1 MGGEGCWLLILAALG
16 GILREGE
23 FYEGYD
29 ETSGVAMKHDK
40 GQSDSVESR
49 HLRSCEAPVEE
60 WKAEPVALVIFGG
73 AGDLGKRMLLP
84 TLFTL
89 YREKKLSAD
98 SCIVGAGR
106 REMSDEEYRGLVRRS
121 LDDFRREVAGQDD
134 VEAFCRRVFYLR
146 ADVRSEETYKQLCR
160 RIAQISSESPIE
172 GLIYYLAVPSSLI
185 QPIIEGLFGRGL
197 CAGSLEPK
205 VVIEKPFGSDKAS
218 ALRLNELILKHL
230 KESQVYR
237 IDHYLGKETVQ
248 NILFFRFGNSIF
260 EPLWNRRYI
269 DHVQITVAEDIGI
282 ESRGE
287 FYDTAGVV
295 RDIVQN
301 HIMQLIGFVAME
313 PPSGFEANLVRDEKV
328 KVFRAIRPM
337 SDEYI
342 DSFMVRGQYGPGEI
356 GGEAVCGYRD
366 ERNVAG
372 GSNTPTFFAG
382 KFLIDNWRWANVP
395 FYVRTGKRLSR
406 RVTEICVVFK
416 QPPLRLLGR
425 TCDIIEPNSLVLSI
439 QPTEEMSLQLNV
451 KKPGGGNEPYA
462 INMNFDYA
470 KSFEVKTRPAYERLL
485 LDCLNG
491 DLTLFARS
499 DEVEAMWE
507 VVDPIVSRWEIAS
520 GRDFPNY
527 DAGSDGPRESGA
539 LMKADGRKWRRI

>member
-1 MGGEGCWLLILAALG
+1 
-16 GILREGE
+16 
-23 FYEGYD
+23 
-29 ETSGVAMKHDK
+29 MKDDK
-40 GQSDSVESR
+40 GQSESVESR
-49 HLRSCEAPVEE
+49 HLRSCEASLDE
-60 WKAEPVALVIFGG
+60 WKGGPVVVVIFGG

-89 YREKKLSAD
+89 YREKKLAAD
-98 SCIVGAGR
+98 SYILGAGR
-106 REMSDEEYRGLVRRS
+106 RAMSDEQYRGLVRQS
-121 LDDFRREVAGQDD
+121 LERFGAEA
-134 VEAFCRRVFYLR
+134 VERGEIERFCRRVAYLE
-146 ADVRSEETYKQLCR
+146 ADVRSDETYTQLCR
-160 RIAQISSESPIE
+160 RIAQISSQGRIK
-172 GLIYYLAVPSSLI
+172 GLIHYLAVPPSLI
-185 QPIIEGLFGRGL
+185 EPIIEGLFVRGL
-197 CAGSLEPK
+197 CTGSLEPK
-205 VVIEKPFGSDKAS
+205 VVVEKPFGSDKAS
-218 ALRLNELILKHL
+218 ASRLNELILKHF

-282 ESRGE
+282 EGRGE
-287 FYDTAGVV
+287 FYDAAGVV

-301 HIMQLIGFVAME
+301 HIMQLMGFVAME

-342 DSFMVRGQYGPGEI
+342 DEFMVRGQYGAGMAR
-356 GGEAVCGYRD
+356 GEAVCGYREEEKVTSD
-366 ERNVAG
+366 
-372 GSNTPTFFAG
+372 SNTPTFFAG
-382 KFLIDNWRWANVP
+382 RFYIDNWRWANVP

-425 TCDIIEPNSLVLSI
+425 TCDIIEPNCLVLSI
-439 QPTEEMSLQLNV
+439 QPSEEMSLQLNV

-470 KSFEVKTRPAYERLL
+470 KSFEVKSRPAYERLL
-485 LDCLNG
+485 LDCLKG

-499 DEVEAMWE
+499 DEVEAMWD
-507 VVDPIVSRWEIAS
+507 VVDPVVSRWESAPA
-520 GRDFPNY
+520 RDFPNY
-527 DAGSDGPRESGA
+527 DAGSDGPKESAA
-539 LMKADGRKWRRI
+539 LMDAGGRKWRRI

>member
-1 MGGEGCWLLILAALG
+1 
-16 GILREGE
+16 
-23 FYEGYD
+23 
-29 ETSGVAMKHDK
+29 MKHDK
-40 GQSDSVESR
+40 GQSDGVESR
-49 HLRSCEAPVEE
+49 FLRGCEGPLEE
-60 WKAEPVALVIFGG
+60 WKAGPVVVVIFGG

-84 TLFTL
+84 TLLTL
-89 YREKKLSAD
+89 YREKKLAAGSY
-98 SCIVGAGR
+98 IVGAGR
-106 REMSDEEYRGLVRRS
+106 RAMSEEQYRGLVCES
-121 LDDFRREVAGQDD
+121 LERFGAEAVERE
-134 VEAFCRRVFYLR
+134 EIERFCRRVSYLQ
-146 ADVRSEETYKQLCR
+146 ADVRSDETYEQLCR
-160 RIAQISSESPIE
+160 RISQISSESSIE
-172 GLIYYLAVPSSLI
+172 GLIYYLAVPPSLI
-185 QPIIEGLFGRGL
+185 EPIIEGLFGRGL

-205 VVIEKPFGSDKAS
+205 VVVEKPFGSDKAS
-218 ALRLNELILKHL
+218 ASRLNELILKHFN
-230 KESQVYR
+230 ESQVYR

-287 FYDTAGVV
+287 FYDAAGVV

-342 DSFMVRGQYGPGEI
+342 DEFMVRGQYGPGAI
-356 GGEAVCGYRD
+356 GGEAVCGYR
-366 ERNVAG
+366 EEQKVAG
-372 GSNTPTFFAG
+372 GSKTPTFFAG
-382 KFLIDNWRWANVP
+382 KFFIDNWRWANVP
-395 FYVRTGKRLSR
+395 FYVRTGKRLAR

-470 KSFEVKTRPAYERLL
+470 KSFDVKTRPAYERLL
-485 LDCLNG
+485 LDCLKG

-507 VVDPIVSRWEIAS
+507 VVDPIVSRWAS
-520 GRDFPNY
+520 AAAKDFPNY
-527 DAGSDGPRESGA
+527 RAGGDGPVESNA
-539 LMKADGRKWRRI
+539 LMDADGRAWRRI